1 MPRMLKPRTSLD
13 QMLSAF
19 LVLLACELA
28 GDLLRQ
34 VLALPVPGPVIGMT
48 ILVAALIF
56 KRKAPTF
63 HSPVIVSLEQTSEAL
78 IRHMGL
84 LFVPAGVGLIAK
96 MQVLRSEWIAAGL
109 IGSTLLSLAVT
120 GLVMHWSI
128 RRRAARRPPDT
139 VQHLERGLAGPPPVG
154 QSIISGIRL
163 AQLHCY
169 RSRSRWPPTRLATC
183 CSGSAAARPSSVRC

>member
-120 GLVMHWSI
+120 GLVILEHSPSCCEATA
-128 RRRAARRPPDT
+128 RHCPAPGEGPSRTAANGAID
-139 VQHLERGLAGPPPVG
+139 HLWNSLG
-154 QSIISGIRL
+154 
-163 AQLHCY
+163 
-169 RSRSRWPPTRLATC
+169 
-183 CSGSAAARPSSVRC
+183 AAPLL